1 MKHFIFAKFNILDSV
16 IFFCQKKDEKGWS
29 IARSSKL
36 ENMVFFLVNTSIFYD
51 KVKKTTDSDNG
62 MIVLLQFQQKIKYIG
77 ERVDNLKSIALKEV
91 SHRQK
96 FNGP

>member
-1 MKHFIFAKFNILDSV
+1 MF
-16 IFFCQKKDEKGWS
+16 
-29 IARSSKL
+29 
-36 ENMVFFLVNTSIFYD
+36 FFLVNTSIFYD

>member
-16 IFFCQKKDEKGWS
+16 IFFCQKKDKKGLKYCAL
-29 IARSSKL
+29 IKIGKYG
-36 ENMVFFLVNTSIFYD
+36 FFLVNTSIFYD

>member
-1 MKHFIFAKFNILDSV
+1 M
-16 IFFCQKKDEKGWS
+16 
-29 IARSSKL
+29 
-36 ENMVFFLVNTSIFYD
+36 NTSIFYD